1 MKSSLTK
8 QVFTAEFRAEAV
20 KLVEEQGLSISEVAR
35 RLDMSLKTL
44 SRWVILAK
52 EGNLAKVNSKRI
64 VPVSELEAEV
74 SRLKKEVAV
83 LREEREIL
91 KKATAFFAKESR

>member
-1 MKSSLTK
+1 MKSSITK

-20 KLVEEQGLSISEVAR
+20 KLVAEQGLSISEVAR

-52 EGNLAKVNSKRI
+52 EDNLAKVNAKRI

-74 SRLKKEVAV
+74 SRLKKEGNRPTIPSGIV
-83 LREEREIL
+83 
-91 KKATAFFAKESR
+91 